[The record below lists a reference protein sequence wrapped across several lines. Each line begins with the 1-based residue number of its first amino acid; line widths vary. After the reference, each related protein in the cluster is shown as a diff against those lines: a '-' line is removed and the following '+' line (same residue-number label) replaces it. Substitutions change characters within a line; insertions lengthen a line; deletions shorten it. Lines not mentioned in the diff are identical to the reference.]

1 MSNQLAQQT
10 AAQPRTSAL
19 ALMGSR
25 LHCDPTK
32 LHQTLKDTV
41 FKGATDSE
49 LLALVVVANEYG
61 LNPLTKE
68 LYAFP
73 AKGGGIVPVVSVDG
87 WIRMV
92 NDHPQMDGVEFEAHN
107 DANGQLEAMTCTIW
121 RKDRSR
127 PIRVTEYLAE
137 CQRNTEPWKM
147 KNRMLRHKTLMQ
159 CSRVAFGFSG
169 VTDEDEASDQGQR
182 QATGRVIEP
191 EVNPFAERKAIA
203 IEAPPVDEAPPFPT
217 EEAPAAE
224 PAAPASN
231 VIVGY
236 FEKFTTQESKPDAK
250 KPWKLWR
257 VHYSVAG
264 GAFKEAVTFSA
275 TIGEDLQWLTEGDK
289 IEIEVEAGEKGDS
302 IKSIGKVE
310 GGAA

>member
-1 MSNQLAQQT
+1 MSNQLAT
-10 AAQPRTSAL
+10 AASPQRTSAL

-25 LHCDPTK
+25 LHCDPSK

-87 WIRMV
+87 WVRMV
-92 NDHPQMDGVEFEAHN
+92 NDHPQMDGVEFETHK
-107 DANGQLEAMTCTIW
+107 DATGKLDAMTCSIW

-127 PIRVTEYLAE
+127 PIRVTEHLAE
-137 CQRNTEPWKM
+137 CKRNTEPWKM
-147 KNRMLRHKTLMQ
+147 ENRMLRHKALMQ
-159 CSRVAFGFSG
+159 CARYAFGFSG
-169 VTDEDEASDQGQR
+169 VTDDDEAIDQGER
-182 QATGRVIEP
+182 MVTGRVIEP
-191 EVNPFAERKAIA
+191 EVNPFAERKAIG
-203 IEAPPVDEAPPFPT
+203 IEAAPVEDAPPFPT
-217 EEAPAAE
+217 EEPAAAEAPAG
-224 PAAPASN
+224 N

-236 FEKFTTQESKPDAK
+236 FEKFEVKEGTSKG
-250 KPWKLWR
+250 KPWKMWR

-275 TIGEDLQWLTEGDK
+275 TIGADIGWLSDGDK
-289 IEIEVEAGEKGDS
+289 IEIEVEAGDKGDT
-302 IKSIGKVE
+302 IKSIAKVE
-310 GGAA
+310 GGVA

>member
-1 MSNQLAQQT
+1 
-10 AAQPRTSAL
+10 
-19 ALMGSR
+19 MGSR
-25 LHCDPTK
+25 LHCDPSK

-87 WIRMV
+87 WVRMV
-92 NDHPQMDGVEFEAHN
+92 NDHPQMDGIEFEIHK
-107 DANGQLEAMTCTIW
+107 DATGKLDAMTCSIW

-127 PIRVTEYLAE
+127 PIRVTEHLAE
-137 CQRNTEPWKM
+137 CKRNTEPWKM
-147 KNRMLRHKTLMQ
+147 ENRMLRHKALMQ
-159 CSRVAFGFSG
+159 CARYAFGFSG
-169 VTDEDEASDQGQR
+169 VTDDDEAIDQGER
-182 QATGRVIEP
+182 MATGRVIEP
-191 EVNPFAERKAIA
+191 EVNPFAERKAIG
-203 IEAPPVDEAPPFPT
+203 IEAAPADDAPPFPT
-217 EEAPAAE
+217 EEAPGHPPAE
-224 PAAPASN
+224 ATAGN

-236 FEKFTTQESKPDAK
+236 FEKFEVKEGTSKG
-250 KPWKLWR
+250 KPWKMWR

-275 TIGEDLQWLTEGDK
+275 TIGADIGWLSDGDK
-289 IEIEVEAGEKGDS
+289 IEIEVEAGDKGDT